1 VTTMSDPQ
9 RPSVPA
15 GTLVSRFEI
24 GGMHCAACAN
34 RNELALK
41 RLPGVVEAAVNFALR
56 SARVEFD
63 PSKVSER
70 ALHEA
75 VAQNGFQVLS
85 NEFAKANKA
94 RAARELSE
102 ARFRAF
108 AALTLAAPVMLFAM
122 LDVSLSWELAGRNA
136 SVWLQ
141 AILSG
146 IVILVLGWEFHQG
159 MTRLAL
165 RATANMDTLISLG
178 TLSALAY
185 SFWALWAGDQH
196 LYFETGAVIAALIL
210 LGRYF
215 EARSRGQASAAIEKL
230 MDLGAKTA
238 RVLRNGSTVEVP
250 IDAVQVGDV
259 LLIKPGEKIPVDGR
273 IVDGR
278 TTVDEAML
286 TGESMPVGKVPGDHV
301 FGATLNMSGALR
313 VEATKVGDNTT
324 LAQIVKLVAD
334 AQSQKAPIQNL
345 ADRISGIFVPVVLGI
360 ALLTALG
367 WYLATGD
374 ATQSI
379 IPAVAVLVIAC
390 PCSLGLATPT
400 AIMVGTGLGARRG
413 ILIKNGE
420 ALERGE
426 RIDVI
431 LLDKTGTLT
440 EGKPKVVSVHVAA
453 GQGRNVLQFAA
464 SAEQV
469 SEHPLARA
477 IVEAAATEN
486 RELYEPHDFES
497 IAGKGVRARV
507 GPSLVLVGSP
517 RLLQE
522 EGIAPT
528 AADRSILHEH
538 EALGRTV
545 VGVAIDGSF
554 AGLIA
559 IADTVKKDAKTAVDA
574 LQREGFRV
582 AMISGDN
589 RKAAQAIADQLGIQT
604 VFAEVLPHE
613 KADKVR
619 ALQ

>member
-1 VTTMSDPQ
+1 M
-9 RPSVPA
+9 
-15 GTLVSRFEI
+15 
-24 GGMHCAACAN
+24 
-34 RNELALK
+34 
-41 RLPGVVEAAVNFALR
+41 
-56 SARVEFD
+56 
-63 PSKVSER
+63 
-70 ALHEA
+70 
-75 VAQNGFQVLS
+75 
-85 NEFAKANKA
+85 
-94 RAARELSE
+94 
-102 ARFRAF
+102 
-108 AALTLAAPVMLFAM
+108 
-122 LDVSLSWELAGRNA
+122 
-136 SVWLQ
+136 
-141 AILSG
+141 
-146 IVILVLGWEFHQG
+146 
-159 MTRLAL
+159 
-165 RATANMDTLISLG
+165 
-178 TLSALAY
+178 
-185 SFWALWAGDQH
+185 
-196 LYFETGAVIAALIL
+196 
-210 LGRYF
+210 
-215 EARSRGQASAAIEKL
+215 
-230 MDLGAKTA
+230 
-238 RVLRNGSTVEVP
+238 P

-278 TTVDEAML
+278 STVDEAML
-286 TGESMPVGKVPGDHV
+286 TGESMPVGKAPGDHV
-301 FGATLNMSGALR
+301 FGATINMSGALR
-313 VEATKVGDNTT
+313 IEATKVGDNTT

-334 AQSQKAPIQNL
+334 AQSQKAPVQRL

-374 ATQSI
+374 AAQSI

-426 RIDVI
+426 KIDVI

-440 EGKPKVVSVHVAA
+440 EGKPKVVAVHIVA
-453 GQGRNVLQFAA
+453 GQRSDVLQFAA

-477 IVEAAATEN
+477 IVEAAATAN

-507 GPSLVLVGSP
+507 GPSLVIVGSP

-522 EGIAPT
+522 QGIAPA
-528 AADRSILHEH
+528 AADRSILQEQ

-545 VGVAIDGSF
+545 VGVAIDGSL

-559 IADTVKKDAKTAVDA
+559 IADTVKEDAKTAVAA
-574 LQREGFRV
+574 LQREGFRI

-619 ALQ
+619 ELQQKGARVAFVGDGINDAPALAQADLGIAIGTGTDIAMESGNIVLVKGSPLKIVEALSLSKLTFRTIRQNLFWAFFYNVAAIPLAALGLLNPMIAAAAMAISSVSVVGNSLSIRHRHAI